1 MKTLL
6 IYNAIE
12 YPLKYSILEGD
23 YSDLNGICINSYD
36 EDENKVKKA
45 CSLLYD
51 MEQEIKNAYSLHQ
64 RAMEQRQQCWEM
76 VKEIRELFYE
86 CSDEEF
92 CIRKSL
98 DEIEESKLVEVL
110 EKYHKLLGFV

>member
-1 MKTLL
+1 MHLLLEFYLSEFKTEEEMKTLL

-51 MEQEIKNAYSLHQ
+51 DEGNFLIDFSEDISLMEDKNWDKVA
-64 RAMEQRQQCWEM
+64 
-76 VKEIRELFYE
+76 IITF
-86 CSDEEF
+86 
-92 CIRKSL
+92 IP
-98 DEIEESKLVEVL
+98 
-110 EKYHKLLGFV
+110 

>member
-36 EDENKVKKA
+36 EDENKVKKT

-51 MEQEIKNAYSLHQ
+51 
-64 RAMEQRQQCWEM
+64 
-76 VKEIRELFYE
+76 
-86 CSDEEF
+86 DEGNFLIDFSED
-92 CIRKSL
+92 IS
-98 DEIEESKLVEVL
+98 LVEDKNWDKVAIIT
-110 EKYHKLLGFV
+110 FIP